1 MKKETNFKFN
11 IIDVEKQI
19 FEMAESRQLEDR
31 ALEMIA
37 GGKMNNRFLAS
48 SLAAISLLTGTGMTT
63 NPKVYASD
71 PPPTSISQKLQQSSQ
86 EVQYFTK
93 QQVIEDIDYVMD
105 TLLKNHVGCIDGL
118 PQEVLQQK
126 ELEIHNYLS
135 VQVLSKNGE

>member
-48 SLAAISLLTGTGMTT
+48 SLTGTGMTT